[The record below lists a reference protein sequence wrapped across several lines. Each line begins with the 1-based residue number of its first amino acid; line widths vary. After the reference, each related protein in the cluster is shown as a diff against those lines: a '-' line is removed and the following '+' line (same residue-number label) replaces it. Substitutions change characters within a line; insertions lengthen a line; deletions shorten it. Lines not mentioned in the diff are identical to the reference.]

1 MGRARISSLM
11 DDVRAYFR
19 ENYPGKKPGVVLS
32 LCTWLL
38 IAGVLSLTSSLV
50 TRSSNAQGTV
60 YVQIDGIQPVLES
73 PLLSEFERKYRQGS
87 FRVQFVFISP
97 TRQPRSFQFR
107 LTLEHDGEQL
117 IEMDSEPISFEP
129 GVYSYATFDDDPAI
143 VFPLS
148 YDEWLDLLNPEL
160 ANTGIL
166 SEGDYLLK
174 IEAIPT
180 DPNTLIPSIPGVVLF
195 TVRYAEP
202 PLLLT
207 PPNEASISAQLPIFS
222 WTPVTG
228 APLGTTMEY
237 ELLITEVLSEQ
248 TPAQALESNIE
259 QAHKAL
265 IEQTSFVYSPNELPL
280 EPGKVYAWQVQAR
293 DVNDQLPILDRGA
306 TEIYT
311 FSILGEGLG
320 TGLTAWS
327 FPISSPFLRYD
338 FENNQEIDASDAEL
352 FFDDYLP
359 IDLLGLQ
366 TNATFESVLIDVE
379 TQRII
384 EGSILIDDAFGLEVA
399 INPLND
405 SFSGYKAVS
414 SGSELALDD
423 GLLLDL
429 GSDILIDSRGLHPKG
444 SHLAQVSYSGYGK
457 EQWTATYSE
466 DLVLDFTPF
475 AIISGRIDFAA
486 DGVAKGYADPSGF
499 YLLSQSDPVI
509 AQLPDRLL
517 LDGGELGYI
526 SLKNGPNALV
536 NLEEKGQTF
545 EITGNRTGALELIL
559 PSLQNDYQSQPPRFS
574 AQLENVIID
583 AATGELIEGSIVASK
598 VDLSSPYTL
607 DAIGIPLAP
616 SEFRIEKSDE
626 TTQVQIEGTATLFGQ
641 PINNI
646 PSITLDWDTDHVVRG
661 TISQD
666 SLEGYIW
673 LSPDNQD
680 ARLTITSLEGIIHA
694 PLKAPISSFQLDIE
708 GQLEL
713 LANSELAAQAELS
726 ATFDGHGYGTI
737 NYFDATS
744 LDSSTP
750 FVFNQHALFLDEI
763 NSFDIY
769 YSVQR
774 GIEYRVGLLAH
785 IESQLAEGGSLIV
798 PLQDTEF
805 TEKGIS
811 FPNQELHEGTPQFKP
826 ALFNQGNNQLELAA
840 VRIPATQLPT
850 NETATSSTGLLT
862 PAYDF
867 ELHLLSDE
875 YPSISLST
883 IPFTV
888 QGATLQNGIVS
899 GPILPYN
906 FTDPIAWQFE
916 AGVFEIHSLSG
927 SLVTRESKESANL
940 FYSGKMHLSG
950 AQESRTC
957 KSPAFYLTQKERSL
971 DGYSTSFTPCDPF
984 TSGRFNVEL
993 GESTIRVQKTEN
1005 TSSFLLEGELLNISS
1020 LTDDNNALKS
1030 SGEIT
1035 LDLSSNSVVS
1045 AAAEIN
1051 SINVPVP
1058 HNEPVYSI
1066 TLGDVVL
1073 TEDGF
1078 SIQSES
1084 QIEIQSLQDN
1094 ESLSFKIDDEFT
1106 LGWVP
1111 EKSNLGRSELIKS
1124 TADDEVVTGY
1134 FDNEGFHPLTSEAE
1148 LPESI
1153 VLPDAVEAYL
1163 VFADAEEDAV
1173 KPGKKTRDGLEITS
1187 NSEQTVFLSLPFFGG
1202 QSDPVLFPVSIDI
1215 LLNDAFAYTG
1225 GEIVGHY
1232 ESDPVDLEE
1241 LGYPLRISS
1250 IKFDP
1255 NQPQGHRLQLVGEL
1269 RNPVENE
1276 DNEDNQAYFQFAA
1289 TLSQNGLSGIL
1300 TSTPTTTIYPEV
1312 LDLAIKEVTVS
1323 NSKASEKS
1331 VRFYGELTSPLF
1343 TSSDRHSHVGIEGIY
1358 DTRSSSWRYEL
1369 ARYQPRILSIGSTQL
1384 HIDPKS
1390 GYSLNSDS
1398 GLDLTIAGTF
1408 KYAGMLDPNFT
1419 LGAILDI
1426 GRNGIVLWPN
1436 DDLWIQQPLFGGI
1449 LSTSIDAFDIT
1460 YDSAMNRVVTTIDGA
1475 FIPQLSPESSNDNVI
1490 PFSGIQLSSEGVL
1503 SISGDQFDLTSSP
1516 STNTESLDLL
1526 ANLSPIK
1533 LINDAFLIDSIKLI
1547 NDSTGLKLD
1556 LSGRVT
1562 LPNYRSYA
1570 PGINLSNLNPSLPVS
1585 MTIGYDGAIEKNE
1598 TFWSGQELASLL
1610 TQTASSN
1617 HTLVYS
1623 AVDLDFDPK
1632 LPDQAQILASAQ
1644 LSIENFG
1651 TVSRTSQDESNPSVQ
1666 PQSSVLEEKVSF
1678 SIGSHSDPKSH
1689 PGIRIQDQ
1697 STINYLITDYPT
1709 AERPLFKLRGDLTDV
1724 YATKISL
1731 DDSDE
1736 PSFTVSGR
1744 SMLTTDGFSGYFP
1757 IKDMTIDPRGV
1768 TDLGSLSAPSALA
1781 FQNIASFEL
1790 NCFENQQN
1798 SVSSLRQRR
1807 SDQQRP
1813 SSRSV
1818 TNPVDGPFDAQIRF
1832 GTFCGSSLPITLTD
1846 RWFAG
1851 TFDEFSI
1858 SNDAFAS
1865 TSLQINGVEVQFSDI
1880 ASFQGTFIFDD
1891 TGTLPYFQVDGETQY
1906 QGVALTST
1914 GSLKS
1919 REGLPSLSI
1928 LFSPARQP
1936 LEIIPN
1942 YGYARIPGGG
1952 IFYRPTESEIG
1963 LVSLALDERSNNS
1976 FSSNYP
1982 GTTNSSELNISDQL
1996 SLVTPVEFALES
2008 GRASLDFNG
2017 IGILRETEQFTYLDL
2032 DGAFYDDNEKLKT
2045 DLFIVQR
2052 EGAYNDNSS
2061 QLFEGL
2067 SSISL
2072 NYSTVVGG
2080 VIPANFSLSSSPD
2093 SAPTWSANGYS
2104 QFILTDTI
2112 KLPGHFLMNPTG
2124 FALTLQDE
2132 IDIDKGHFSVD
2143 DEISVLLWQLR
2154 DQEEIQ
2160 GYTSFTS
2167 SIDLLPGYMLNED
2180 NMFGALIQDR
2190 DEYQFYAAR
2199 NQYADVPFIFNGP
2212 IDPWLAFQDGGTFGG
2227 DARNSAFLR
2236 MLQDARASSQKISGL
2251 TEQATTSLQNALDL
2265 QKTISDSPIAAKE
2278 FSLFSKSS
2286 SSLAQIG
2293 QRIEQLAST
2302 INPDSYPSTLQSIQ
2316 NALYEDEDRPKF
2328 NYVRDQASAS
2338 EAASEALTKM
2348 RSSIDQA
2355 RKSADLDIYSF
2366 QTISPRP
2373 LLWLADNVDLSPELE
2388 ESPFTFLEDEEAL
2401 SLSDASFQV
2410 DFGIAS
2416 AQSRSLIAFKQ
2427 NNESIDSQF
2436 IRAVGG
2442 LENNLVNLKTVRTPE
2457 QAFDF
2462 EIANN
2467 SIRQF
2472 YTQQIADDWKML
2484 DWSKQKTDWLTS
2496 REPSIEEGI
2505 RAQLAQL
2512 SKLDDA
2518 QEKLKKAAVD
2528 QYNLALEIGE
2538 NTSWQRE
2545 DLPEETSY
2553 TQYVNGL
2560 SEKEVESEFLQ
2571 SAKNMWFDAPLASLT
2586 AFSDSLTSLISE
2598 RVDQFEIH
2606 SDTLSKVSDNF
2617 SKALDPLYDVQTQ
2630 YTTTLFGMADEY
2642 RIWRSSIRGLDPGAV
2657 DYSFQF
2663 TPYRGNYRIL
2673 AEDLTPP
2680 VINDI
2685 VVSPTTE
2692 GYLSHT
2698 SIEWETDHPVELA
2711 EISLSVSEDTSSTTY
2726 FTSLATSSSTSY
2738 FTTKSDSEKTE
2749 KDISLTLRV
2758 RGAGGVPVIKQGQF
2772 SVGVSP
2778 EGNAS
2783 AQEEITL
2790 VPIDSSPPPSPTIS
2804 DLEYSSYF
2812 GETPNTLQ
2820 FKLEALRDVDSGID
2834 RVEYKIESEDGKNL
2848 VQDWTSIPFSTTYF
2862 GGRVVETSLPVQ
2874 EDEITVKVSVRITN
2888 GSGLTSV
2895 TSEELELDLD
2905 VSPPTSSLETVLY
2918 YDEFEN
2924 TNPNS
2929 LVVEVI
2935 DIADEESGIDKVEYT
2950 ITKEVQAN
2958 LANAIWNE
2966 FLTLPNRPQRTGSQT
2981 VYLPLADQF
2990 ISEASNNLSI
3000 FIRATNGAGLQNV
3013 TRETI
3018 QIPGKD
3024 TSSPTEPSVTLE
3036 HTGFY
3041 SVDNPNQL
3049 RIIVENSRDFESGIG
3064 RILYRVLDG
3073 QNGQVI
3079 YDWDDFLIINPG
3091 FPTYIVPTTE
3101 KYISLPSFDTSRSI
3115 IVEVQSYNRAG
3126 LASTKAIRFLQTELD
3141 LTPPTEPQ
3149 IAATYFS
3156 AKSPFYPNSIVLD
3169 IGRIE
3174 DKEAPIVSIEYRVI
3188 NTESPQ
3194 FNQEWTPLDLGHQ
3207 STHTFPGSS
3216 NIIAAYSLIPN
3227 TNHIIQVRSTNL
3239 QGLSNTV
3246 DVDLEM
3252 EVDNTPPVTPALQ
3265 LNYTEEPDINLGQ
3278 LNLTIGESHDPQ
3290 SFISKVRY
3298 RISDLQQVDSLLL
3311 NWQEVPLNQNT
3322 NHFDGISVQ
3331 HNIPLLKSTSR
3342 YLVDAE
3348 IINGMGLSSRSS
3360 AIIDY
3365 NLINTSHIQK
3375 ESSPSVDLFY
3385 FEASNEIRSSELEVT
3400 INSNDNVLYEVD
3412 SLQYRIDFANGNAT
3426 DIEAKDSPLTST
3438 WKTVRNPK
3446 ANKAGQYRFY
3456 APIEVMG
3463 ESFNATA
3470 QVKLFTNGTS
3480 IIETEHSLVVSNT
3493 QDVTPPS
3500 KPDIDVINY
3509 GKHHPSRANQLDLV
3523 LNSVEDKQSRI
3534 SEVSYRLINKENGS
3548 ESLIDWTPI
3557 SFGNS
3562 AGLFSP
3568 RVHSIDLP
3576 EMRESALLAI
3586 EVQSTNGSGLTATSE
3601 IPVSVIVDTTPPLF
3615 EEVEIFVERSN
3626 LQSALNQLYIQLFGV
3641 SDQESL
3647 ISSIDYRVS
3656 IEQDSSELVVDWTP
3670 IDVPHIPH
3678 VSFPEIRLDLPESE
3692 NAYSVL
3698 VELQATNFAGLTT
3711 NYSETIELDNDTSP
3725 PQIQEIEA
3733 TYKLTKSGSG
3743 YVLIEPGSFRDPE
3756 SQITRI
3762 EYRIVDASD
3771 ELVYQEWRSIPLQKD
3786 IRVQLN
3792 PITIPRLLLPF
3803 DATREVAVEFRA
3815 FNGFGLTETRR
3826 TTLEIP
3832 GDTTPPEASSL
3843 SVRHRNGYDPRHPNT
3858 IEIQVGPSRD
3868 DQSSI
3873 KAVQYRIINL
3883 ATSEELL
3890 SWTSLPVSND
3900 GVFPGKVIFSDLP
3913 FLSSAVDMRVEV
3925 EISNSADLIRSISE
3939 NVTIQVAGDLTPPS
3953 IEIQSHYFSNAIAIV
3968 LDELSDP
3975 HSRIQ
3980 KVEYRL
3986 VDNVD
3991 QSVLADWVDLFEIA
4005 SPQERY
4011 SRQSYRVRPPEIR
4024 QGQAVK
4030 IEVRATN
4037 GAGLQTT
4044 VSKTILYQEAGS
4056 N

>member
-1 MGRARISSLM
+1 MLTA
-11 DDVRAYFR
+11 
-19 ENYPGKKPGVVLS
+19 
-32 LCTWLL
+32 LL
-38 IAGVLSLTSSLV
+38 IGSVFLGAGSLL
-50 TRSSNAQGTV
+50 TRSSYAQGTV
-60 YVQIDGIQPVLES
+60 YVQIDGIPPVLES

-87 FRVQFVFISP
+87 FRIQFVFISP
-97 TRQPRSFQFR
+97 TRQPRPFQFK

-143 VFPLS
+143 IFPLS
-148 YDEWLDLLNPEL
+148 YDEWLGLLNPEL

-180 DPNTLIPSIPGVVLF
+180 DPNTLIPSVPGVALF

-228 APLGTTMEY
+228 APLGSTMEY
-237 ELLITEVLSEQ
+237 ELLITEVLPEQ
-248 TPAQALESNIE
+248 APAQALESNIE
-259 QAHKAL
+259 QAHRAL

-338 FENNQEIDASDAEL
+338 FENNQEIDASDPEL

-366 TNATFESVLIDVE
+366 TNAAFESVLIDVE

-384 EGSILIDDAFGLEVA
+384 EGSILIDDAFSLEIA

-414 SGSELALDD
+414 SGSDLTLDD
-423 GLLLDL
+423 GVLLDL
-429 GSDILIDSRGLHPKG
+429 GSDILIDSRGLQPKG
-444 SHLAQVSYSGYGK
+444 SHLAQVSYSGYGQ

-466 DLVLDFTPF
+466 DLVLDFSPF
-475 AIISGRIDFAA
+475 TITSGRIDFAA

-517 LDGGELGYI
+517 IDGGELGYI

-536 NLEEKGQTF
+536 NPEEKGQTF
-545 EITGNRTGALELIL
+545 EITGNRIGVLELII
-559 PSLQNDYQSQPPRFS
+559 PSLQNNYQSQPPRFS

-583 AATGELIEGSIVASK
+583 AATGEFIEGSIVASR
-598 VDLSSPYTL
+598 VDSSSAYTL
-607 DAIGIPLAP
+607 DAIGIPIAP
-616 SEFRIEKSDE
+616 NEFRIERSDE
-626 TTQVQIEGTATLFGQ
+626 TTQVQIEGIATLFGQ

-673 LSPDNQD
+673 LSPENKDTQ
-680 ARLTITSLEGIIHA
+680 LSITSLEGIIHA

-713 LANSELAAQAELS
+713 LANSELAASAKLS
-726 ATFDGHGYGTI
+726 ASFDGNGYATV
-737 NYFDATS
+737 NYFEPTP
-744 LDSSTP
+744 LVSSEAY
-750 FVFNQHALFLDEI
+750 VFNEHALFIDEI
-763 NSFDIY
+763 SSFDIY

-774 GIEYRVGLLAH
+774 GIEYRAGLQAH
-785 IESQLAEGGSLIV
+785 IESQLMEGGSLIV

-805 TEKGIS
+805 TELGIS
-811 FPNQELHEGTPQFKP
+811 FPNQEIHEGTPQFQP
-826 ALFNQGNNQLELAA
+826 TLFNQGDNQLELAA
-840 VRIPATQLPT
+840 IRLPATQLSTKNTEEANT
-850 NETATSSTGLLT
+850 NLFS
-862 PAYDF
+862 PVYDF
-867 ELHLLSDE
+867 ELLLRADE
-875 YPSISLST
+875 HRSISLSS

-888 QGATLQNGIVS
+888 QGATLQNGLIS
-899 GPILPYN
+899 GPILPYT
-906 FTDPIAWQFE
+906 FVEPLEWTFD

-927 SLVTRESKESANL
+927 ALVAQEGKESQNL
-940 FYSGKMHLSG
+940 FYSGAMHLVG
-950 AQESRTC
+950 APESSTC
-957 KSPAFYLTQKERSL
+957 EAPAFYLTQKERSL
-971 DGYSTSFTPCDPF
+971 DGYSTSFTPCQPF
-984 TSGRFNVEL
+984 TSGRFSVEL
-993 GESTIRVQKTEN
+993 GESTLRVQT
-1005 TSSFLLEGELLNISS
+1005 TDAASSFLIEGALLNIA
-1020 LTDDNNALKS
+1020 TDGSNTIES
-1030 SGEIT
+1030 PGEIT
-1035 LDLSSNSVVS
+1035 LDLSSNTVVS
-1045 AAAEIN
+1045 AEAEIS
-1051 SINVPVP
+1051 SIDVPVP
-1058 HNEPVYSI
+1058 YNEPLYSI
-1066 TLGDVVL
+1066 TLEDVVL
-1073 TEDGF
+1073 TEEGF
-1078 SIQSES
+1078 SIQSEN
-1084 QIEIQSLQDN
+1084 QITAEDLADEETHSV
-1094 ESLSFKIDDEFT
+1094 KIDDEFT
-1106 LGWVP
+1106 LGWLP
-1111 EKSNLGRSELIKS
+1111 EISNVGKIELIKS
-1124 TADDEVVTGY
+1124 DAEDEVVTGY
-1134 FDNEGFHPLTSEAE
+1134 LDSAGFHPLTNSNDGE
-1148 LPESI
+1148 LPERI
-1153 VLPDAVEAYL
+1153 ALPDGVEAYL
-1163 VFADAEEDAV
+1163 VFADDEDSAI
-1173 KPGKKTRDGLEITS
+1173 KAGKKTREGIELSS
-1187 NSEQTVFLSLPFFGG
+1187 NSEENVFLAIPFFGA
-1202 QSDPVLFPVSIDI
+1202 QDDPVLFPVTIDL
-1215 LLNDAFAYTG
+1215 LLNDAFAFTS
-1225 GEIVGHY
+1225 GEIAGNY
-1232 ESDPVDLEE
+1232 ESAPIDLEDV
-1241 LGYPLRISS
+1241 GYPLRIRS
-1250 IKFDP
+1250 IQFDS
-1255 NQPQGHRLQLVGEL
+1255 NQPQGHRLQFEGEL
-1269 RNPVENE
+1269 RNPVKEE
-1276 DNEDNQAYFQFAA
+1276 DDDAETYFPFDAK
-1289 TLSQNGLSGIL
+1289 LSQNGFSGTL
-1300 TSTPTTTIYPEV
+1300 TSSSTTTVYPDI
-1312 LDLAIKEVTVS
+1312 LDLRVREISIS
-1323 NSKASEKS
+1323 NSRASGKT
-1331 VRFYGELTSPLF
+1331 VRFNGELISPF
-1343 TSSDRHSHVGIEGIY
+1343 FNSSDRQTYIGIEGSFEA
-1358 DTRSSSWRYEL
+1358 SSSNWRYEL
-1369 ARYQPRILSIGSTQL
+1369 ASYQPGILPIGTTQL
-1384 HIDPKS
+1384 HVDSKS
-1390 GYSLNSDS
+1390 GYALNSDS
-1398 GLDLTIAGTF
+1398 ELDLTIAGTF

-1436 DDLWIQQPLFGGI
+1436 DDLWTQQPLFGGI

-1460 YDSAMNRVVTTIDGA
+1460 YDSENNRVVTTIDGA
-1475 FIPQLSPESSNDNVI
+1475 FIPQLSSENSNDNVI
-1490 PFSGIQLSSEGVL
+1490 PFSGIQLSSEGAL
-1503 SISGDQFDLTSSP
+1503 SISGDQLDLESAP
-1516 STNTESLDLL
+1516 SETEALDLL

-1533 LINDAFLIDSIKLI
+1533 LINDAFLIESIRLV
-1547 NDSTGLKLD
+1547 NDSSGLKLD

-1562 LPNYRSYA
+1562 LPNYRSFA
-1570 PGINLSNLNPSLPVS
+1570 PGRNLSDLNPSLPVS
-1585 MTIGYDGAIEKNE
+1585 MTIGHDGAIERNE
-1598 TFWSGQELASLL
+1598 TFWIGQELAGLL
-1610 TQTASSN
+1610 PQSTGSN
-1617 HTLVYS
+1617 KGINYS
-1623 AVDLDFDPK
+1623 AVDLDFDPR
-1632 LPDQAQILASAQ
+1632 LPDQAQILASAK
-1644 LSIENFG
+1644 LSVENFVTASTAG
-1651 TVSRTSQDESNPSVQ
+1651 EDSDTSIQ
-1666 PQSSVLEEKVSF
+1666 PQHSELEDQVSL
-1678 SIGSHSDPKSH
+1678 SLGSHSDPKSH
-1689 PGIRIQDQ
+1689 PGIRIQEQ
-1697 STINYLITDYPT
+1697 STINYLLTDYPT

-1724 YATKISL
+1724 YATKIAL
-1731 DDSDE
+1731 YDSAE
-1736 PSFTVSGR
+1736 PIFTVSGR
-1744 SMLTTDGFSGYFP
+1744 SMLTIDGFSGYFP

-1798 SVSSLRQRR
+1798 SVSSLRHRR
-1807 SDQQRP
+1807 GNTQKP

-1818 TNPVDGPFDAQIRF
+1818 TSPADGPFDAQIRF
-1832 GTFCGSSLPITLTD
+1832 GTFCGSSLPLTLTD

-1851 TFDEFSI
+1851 TFDEFNI
-1858 SNDAFAS
+1858 SNDAFSS
-1865 TSLQINGVEVQFSDI
+1865 TSLQINGVDVPFSDI
-1880 ASFQGTFIFDD
+1880 ASFQGTFTFDD
-1891 TGTLPYFQVDGETQY
+1891 TSAQSYFQVDGETLY
-1906 QGVALTST
+1906 QGVELTST

-1919 REGLPSLSI
+1919 RNGLPSLSI

-1952 IFYRPTESEIG
+1952 IFLRPTESEIG

-1982 GTTNSSELNISDQL
+1982 GTTNNSELNIGDQL

-2008 GRASLDFNG
+2008 GHASLDFNG

-2045 DLFIVQR
+2045 DLFLVQR
-2052 EGAYNDNSS
+2052 EGLNTGNSS
-2061 QLFEGL
+2061 PLFEGL
-2067 SSISL
+2067 SNISL

-2080 VIPANFSLSSSPD
+2080 VIPANISLSYSPD
-2093 SAPTWSANGYS
+2093 STPTWSANGYS

-2112 KLPGHFLMNPTG
+2112 KLPGHFVMNPSG
-2124 FALTLQDE
+2124 FALSLQDE
-2132 IDIDKGHFSVD
+2132 IDVDKGHFSVD

-2154 DQEEIQ
+2154 EQEEIQ

-2180 NMFGALIQDR
+2180 RMYGALIKDR

-2227 DARNSAFLR
+2227 DARNSVFLR

-2265 QKTISDSPIAAKE
+2265 QRTISEAPIASKE
-2278 FSLFSKSS
+2278 FSLFSKSPS
-2286 SSLAQIG
+2286 ALSEFG
-2293 QRIEQLAST
+2293 QRIEQVGSSF
-2302 INPDSYPSTLQSIQ
+2302 IGPESYPSALQSIQ
-2316 NALYEDEDRPKF
+2316 SDLYNDENRPEL
-2328 NYVRDQASAS
+2328 NYAREQVYASG
-2338 EAASEALTKM
+2338 EASEALTKM
-2348 RSSIDQA
+2348 RSSIEQA

-2373 LLWLADNVDLSPELE
+2373 LLWLADNVDLAPELE
-2388 ESPFTFLEDEEAL
+2388 DSPFTIQEDKEAL
-2401 SLSDASFQV
+2401 NVSDSSFQI
-2410 DFGIAS
+2410 DLGIAS
-2416 AQSRSLIAFKQ
+2416 AQTRSLIAFKQ

-2436 IRAVGG
+2436 IRAIGG

-2462 EIANN
+2462 EIANS

-2472 YTQQIADDWKML
+2472 YAQQISDDWTML
-2484 DWSKQKTDWLTS
+2484 DWSKEKADWLTE
-2496 REPSIEEGI
+2496 RESTIEEGI
-2505 RAQLAQL
+2505 RAQFAQL
-2512 SKLDDA
+2512 SSLEDA
-2518 QEKLKKAAVD
+2518 QDKLKTVAVD

-2545 DLPEETSY
+2545 DLPEGTSY
-2553 TQYVNGL
+2553 TEYVNGL
-2560 SEKEVESEFLQ
+2560 SEQEVEAEFVQ
-2571 SAKNMWFDAPLASLT
+2571 SAKNMWFDAPLASLN
-2586 AFSDSLTSLISE
+2586 ALSDSLTSLLSE
-2598 RVDQFEIH
+2598 RVDQFRIH
-2606 SDTLSKVSDNF
+2606 SDSLNNVSDNF

-2642 RIWRSSIRGLDPGAV
+2642 RIWRSSIRGLDPEAV

-2680 VINDI
+2680 IINDI
-2685 VVSPTTE
+2685 VVSPSSE

-2711 EISLSVSEDTSSTTY
+2711 EISLAVSEDTSSATY

-2772 SVGVSP
+2772 SVDVSP
-2778 EGNAS
+2778 TESES
-2783 AQEEITL
+2783 AQQEITL
-2790 VPIDSSPPPSPTIS
+2790 VPVDSSPPPSPTIS

-2812 GETPNTLQ
+2812 GETPNILQ
-2820 FKLEALRDVDSGID
+2820 FKVEALRDTDSGIE

-2848 VQDWTSIPFSTTYF
+2848 IQDWTSLPFSTTYF
-2862 GGRVVETSLPVQ
+2862 GGRIVETSLPVQ

-2888 GSGLTSV
+2888 GSGLTSIAD
-2895 TSEELELDLD
+2895 EELELDLD
-2905 VSPPTSSLETVLY
+2905 VSPPTSSVQTLLY

-2929 LVVEVI
+2929 LAVAVI
-2935 DIADEESGIDKVEYT
+2935 DIADQESGIDKVEYT
-2950 ITKEVQAN
+2950 ITKEAQAN
-2958 LANAIWNE
+2958 LANAIWDE
-2966 FLTLPNRPQRTGSQT
+2966 FLLLPNRPQRTGSQT

-2990 ISEASNNLSI
+2990 ITEASNNLSI

-3013 TRETI
+3013 IRETI

-3041 SVDNPNQL
+3041 SVEQPNQL
-3049 RIIVENSRDFESGIG
+3049 RIIVGNSSDFESGIG
-3064 RILYRVLDG
+3064 RVLYRVLDG

-3079 YDWDDFLIINPG
+3079 YDWDDFLIISPG
-3091 FPTYIVPTTE
+3091 FPTYIIPTTD
-3101 KYISLPSFDTSRSI
+3101 KHIALPSFDTSRSI

-3149 IAATYFS
+3149 VSATYYS
-3156 AKSPFYPNSIVLD
+3156 AKSPIYPNSILLD
-3169 IGRIE
+3169 VGRIE
-3174 DKEAPIVSIEYRVI
+3174 DKEAPIVSVEYRII
-3188 NTESPQ
+3188 NIESPQ
-3194 FNQEWTPLDLGHQ
+3194 RNQEWTPLDLGNP
-3207 STHTFPGSS
+3207 SSHTFPGFSS
-3216 NIIAAYSLIPN
+3216 VITATSLAAN

-3246 DVDLEM
+3246 DVELEM
-3252 EVDNTPPVTPALQ
+3252 DADDTPPVTPAL
-3265 LNYTEEPDINLGQ
+3265 LLHYSEEPDLGRGNLE
-3278 LNLTIGESHDPQ
+3278 LTIGESLDPE
-3290 SFISKVRY
+3290 SFISRVRY

-3311 NWQEVPLNQNT
+3311 NWQEVTLDQTSNQ
-3322 NHFDGISVQ
+3322 FDGISVQ
-3331 HNIPLLKSTSR
+3331 HDIPLLRSTSR

-3348 IINGMGLSSRSS
+3348 VINGIGLSSRSS
-3360 AIIDY
+3360 AIIDH
-3365 NLINTSHIQK
+3365 NLIDTEHILE
-3375 ESSPSVDLFY
+3375 ESNAIIDLFY
-3385 FEASNEIRSSELEVT
+3385 FDSSNEIRSDELEVT
-3400 INSNDNVLYEVD
+3400 VSLNDNFLYDLD
-3412 SLQYRIDFANGNAT
+3412 SLQYRIDYTNDETTASE
-3426 DIEAKDSPLTST
+3426 IEDSPSSVAWT
-3438 WKTVRNPK
+3438 TVRRPRS
-3446 ANKAGQYRFY
+3446 NKAGQYRFY
-3456 APIEVMG
+3456 APIEALG
-3463 ESFNATA
+3463 ESFSATA
-3470 QVKLFTNGTS
+3470 HVKLFTKGTS
-3480 IIETEHSLVVSNT
+3480 IVDSEHSIVVSNT
-3493 QDVTPPS
+3493 KDLTPPS
-3500 KPDIDVINY
+3500 IPGIDIINY
-3509 GKHHPSRANQLDLV
+3509 GVHHPLRANQIDLV
-3523 LNSVEDKQSRI
+3523 INTIEDTQSRI

-3548 ESLIDWTPI
+3548 EPLVDWTPI
-3557 SFGNS
+3557 SYDTS

-3568 RVHSIDLP
+3568 KVVSIDLP
-3576 EMRESALLAI
+3576 EFSESALLAV
-3586 EVQSTNGSGLTATSE
+3586 EVRSTNGSDLTSVSE
-3601 IPVSVIVDTTPPLF
+3601 IPVSVIVDTTPPVF
-3615 EEVEIFVERSN
+3615 EEADIFVERSN
-3626 LQSALNQLYIQLFGV
+3626 SQPALNRLFIHLFGV
-3641 SDQESL
+3641 SDQESQ
-3647 ISSIDYRVS
+3647 ISEIDYRVS
-3656 IEQDSSELVVDWTP
+3656 IEQDSSELFIDWTP
-3670 IDVPHIPH
+3670 IEVPTIQH
-3678 VSFPEIRLDLPESE
+3678 VSFPEIRHDLPESE
-3692 NAYSVL
+3692 NGYSVL
-3698 VELQATNFAGLTT
+3698 VELKATNTAGLTT
-3711 NYSETIELDNDTSP
+3711 DYSETIKLDNDTSP
-3725 PQIQEIEA
+3725 PQIQDIEA

-3756 SQITRI
+3756 SQITHI
-3762 EYRIVDASD
+3762 EYRIVDAS
-3771 ELVYQEWRSIPLQKD
+3771 EEVVYQEWKAIPLQKD
-3786 IRVQLN
+3786 IRVQVN

-3803 DATREVAVEFRA
+3803 DATREVAIEFRA
-3815 FNGFGLTETRR
+3815 FNGFDLTETRR

-3873 KAVQYRIINL
+3873 KEAQYRIINL

-3900 GVFPGKVIFSDLP
+3900 GIFPGKVIFADLP

-3925 EISNSADLIRSISE
+3925 EISNSADLVRSVSE

-3953 IEIQSHYFSNAIAIV
+3953 VEIQSHYFSNAIAIV

-4011 SRQSYRVRPPEIR
+4011 SRQSYRVRPPEVQAGR
-4024 QGQAVK
+4024 AVK

-4037 GAGLQTT
+4037 GAGLQST
-4044 VSKTILYQEAGS
+4044 VSKTILYQEPDS